1 MAKRAAPAGFFP
13 TERGFAMEGLMRG
26 APFVES
32 ILHPTDLSD
41 GSQRAFSH
49 ALALALR
56 NKAKLTILHVGKV
69 GSEHRWIEFPSVRK
83 TLAKWGLL
91 EEGSSRSEVFRN
103 LDVRVKKVNLASR
116 RPLSALINYLQGHDA
131 DLVVL
136 ATEGRGGFPRLIRP
150 STAEAIARSA
160 KTKVLFVPRSA
171 RGFVSPE
178 DGSLAIRRILVP
190 VDRRPDPAAAI
201 FNTAKLSALSATKP
215 VEAVALHVGSAGSSP
230 EVDFPGSDSCAWLQI
245 SGSGDVVR
253 VIVREAGDRSAD
265 LIVMATE
272 GHAGVLGAL
281 RGSVTEQVLRA
292 APCPVLAVPA
302 GPDRA

>member
-1 MAKRAAPAGFFP
+1 MEHTIHEAPLA
-13 TERGFAMEGLMRG
+13 
-26 APFVES
+26 ES

-41 GSQRAFSH
+41 ESQRAFAH
-49 ALALALR
+49 ALAIALR
-56 NKAKLTILHVGKV
+56 NKASLTILHVGKV
-69 GSEHRWIEFPSVRK
+69 GSEHRWKEFPSVRK
-83 TLAKWGLL
+83 TLEKWGLL

-103 LDVRVKKVNLASR
+103 LDVRVKKVNLASK
-116 RPLSALINYLQGHDA
+116 RPVSAVLDYLHKHDT

-136 ATEGRGGFPRLIRP
+136 ATEGRGGLPRWFRP

-160 KTKVLFVPRSA
+160 RTRALFIPRAA

-178 DGSLAIRRILVP
+178 DGSLSIRRILVP
-190 VDRRPDPAAAI
+190 VDRHPDPAAAI
-201 FNTAKLSALSATKP
+201 SNTTMLSALSATKP
-215 VEAVALHVGSAGSSP
+215 VEAVALHIGSAATSP
-230 EVDFPGSDSCAWLQI
+230 GVDFPGSESCAWSEV

-265 LIVMATE
+265 LIVMTTE
-272 GHAGVLGAL
+272 GHAGVFDAL

-302 GPDRA
+302 GPGRV

>member
-1 MAKRAAPAGFFP
+1 MEHTIHEAPLA
-13 TERGFAMEGLMRG
+13 
-26 APFVES
+26 ES

-41 GSQRAFSH
+41 GSQKAFAH

-56 NKAKLTILHVGKV
+56 NKASLTILHVGKV

-171 RGFVSPE
+171 HGFVSPE
-178 DGSLAIRRILVP
+178 DGSLSIRRILVP
-190 VDRRPDPAAAI
+190 FDHHPDPTAAI
-201 FNTAKLSALSATKP
+201 DGVLKISAMSATPP
-215 VEAVALHVGSAGSSP
+215 VEAVALHVGLAGSAPS
-230 EVDFPGSDSCAWLQI
+230 VDLRCTDSCAW
-245 SGSGDVVR
+245 SEMNGSGGVVDAIAR
-253 VIVREAGDRSAD
+253 AATDRSAD
-265 LIVMATE
+265 LIVMATA
-272 GHAGVLGAL
+272 GHRGVLDAL
-281 RGSVTEQVLRA
+281 RGSVTEMVIRA
-292 APCPVLAVPA
+292 APCPVLAVP
-302 GPDRA
+302 GGFDRL